1 MRDSP
6 SQAPVLGVTQ
16 AAALAAWLGM
26 AIGLL
31 ELPLLV
37 FRRFGLGIPIY
48 MTPQVV
54 WGAPLSYV
62 LLFVPIGIALAV
74 VGRWWRLPARPP
86 VPVLLLTFLGVFSAL
101 QVFRIEL
108 HVAAALVLAAGV
120 AWRAAAAAARRPEGL
135 LRLVRRTL
143 APVAALVLALA
154 AGVNLLPVLRERR
167 ALASLGPPPAEA
179 PNVLLLILDTM
190 RAASMSLY
198 GYPRPTT
205 PNLDRLAADAVV
217 FERAVVTSSWSNPS
231 HAGIFTGHFPH
242 NVSSGW
248 ERGLDDTHPTLAE
261 VMHDAGFR
269 TAAFSANTRYVSR
282 QTGMARGFARFED
295 FPVLAV
301 DGAIAST
308 WAGRLLTDRR
318 NLVPRALGIRDT
330 PGRKYA
336 SDVLDP
342 LLDWIDGADGRP
354 FFAVANLMD
363 VHGVYL
369 PPDPYASQFGAVPM
383 PSLGA
388 RILGR
393 LRQLVGG
400 EPARVPDGREIEGY
414 LGSIARLDVQLGAF
428 FAELRRR
435 GTLRNTVVILTSD
448 HGEEFHEH
456 GLYGHGVSLYWPA
469 IHVPL
474 MVWLPDGAG
483 AGLRVTRPVSLRAL
497 PATVADLAGLA
508 DAPFPGRSL
517 ARGWRG
523 ADLSGDTV
531 LSELPH
537 PQPTQV
543 RGRQPLPKGP
553 MHSAVLDS
561 LHYIR
566 YADGSEELFDI
577 VHDPEEQDNLADR
590 ADAATL
596 EPFRALI
603 NAVARRGREAPAES
617 RTD

>member
-1 MRDSP
+1 MRADS
-6 SQAPVLGVTQ
+6 SRPVLGLAQ
-16 AAALAAWLGM
+16 SALLASWLGV

-31 ELPLLV
+31 ELPLLAL
-37 FRRFGLGIPIY
+37 RRFGLGIPVY

-62 LLFVPIGIALAV
+62 LLFVPIGIVLGL
-74 VGRWWRLPARPP
+74 VGRWWRLPGRPAA
-86 VPVLLLTFLGVFSAL
+86 VVLVLTFFGVYSAL

-108 HVAAALVLAAGV
+108 YLAASLLLAAGV
-120 AWRAAAAAARRPEGL
+120 AWRAAAAASRAPERLRRF
-135 LRLVRRTL
+135 VRRTALPL
-143 APVAALVLALA
+143 ALLVAALA
-154 AGVNLLPVLRERR
+154 AGVNLLPALRERR
-167 ALASLGPPPAEA
+167 ALASLGPAPAGV

-198 GYPRPTT
+198 GHPRPTT
-205 PNLDRLAADAVV
+205 PNLDRLAANAVV

-261 VMHDAGFR
+261 VMHAAGFR

-282 QTGMARGFARFED
+282 QTGMARGFARFDD
-295 FPVLAV
+295 FPVLAL
-301 DGAIAST
+301 DGAIATT

-336 SDVLDP
+336 PEVLEP
-342 LLDWIDGADGRP
+342 LMDWMDDDTDRP

-369 PPDPYASQFGAVPM
+369 PPDPHASRFGAVPM
-383 PSLGA
+383 PTLGA
-388 RILGR
+388 RVLGR

-400 EPARVPDGREIEGY
+400 EPARVPDGRDIEGY
-414 LGSIARLDVQLGAF
+414 LASFARLDEHLANF
-428 FAELRRR
+428 FAELERR
-435 GTLRNTVVILTSD
+435 GVLDNTVVIVTSD

-474 MVWLPDGAG
+474 IIWLPGGAG
-483 AGLRVTRPVSLRAL
+483 AGLRVPSPVSLRAL
-497 PATVADLAGLA
+497 PATIADLARLA

-517 ARGWRG
+517 ARAWNGTG
-523 ADLSGDTV
+523 ITGDTV

-537 PQPTQV
+537 PQATQV
-543 RGRQPLPKGP
+543 RGRRPLPKGP
-553 MHSAVLDS
+553 MQSAVLDS

-577 VHDPEEQDNLADR
+577 VTDPGERGNLVDR
-590 ADAATL
+590 TDPATL
-596 EPFRALI
+596 ERFRALI
-603 NAVARRGREAPAES
+603 NAIARRRVDTAAGS
-617 RTD
+617 RTN